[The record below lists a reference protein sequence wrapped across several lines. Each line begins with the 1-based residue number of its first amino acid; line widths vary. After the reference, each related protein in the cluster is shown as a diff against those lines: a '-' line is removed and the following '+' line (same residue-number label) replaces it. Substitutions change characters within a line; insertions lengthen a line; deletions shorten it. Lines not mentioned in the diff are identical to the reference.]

1 MSGRRPAL
9 SVVPLALAAGL
20 FASVAARARVAEAD
34 EIDSPNERYS
44 LRAELGPEL
53 DTNAHRTEIVHVA
66 GVVNPP
72 VVSSPLARAV
82 LAGLLSDVVG
92 NGHQVNLSATLAAKV
107 FENSAARDEDVAI
120 AESTLMWR
128 APLGPHA
135 ALGLA
140 GAYYEAFQREAPPP
154 VYGFD
159 RRDFRSVTPTAR
171 LLAGVSEHGEL
182 GVGGG
187 YRVFVFKPDRTFDFQ
202 GPTASVDLRWAR
214 ETEDGAAD
222 WEAAF
227 RGAYERRAFDSAPFV
242 ELPCQTPGTIC
253 PPVAGAG
260 TRLDHFATGAVD
272 VSRTG
277 RVLVGGGYA
286 LHFNLSNSFGETVLR
301 HFLTAHFA
309 AALPF
314 DLYVALR
321 AEILFARYA
330 DHVVIAQADTVGR
343 TFVSIEDENR
353 NLVRVDLSR
362 NLTDRLQLLARY
374 TFYSNELGAGNVVSY
389 RRQTALLSLAFTI
402 EK

>member
-1 MSGRRPAL
+1 MSGRRRPAL
-9 SVVPLALAAGL
+9 PLVPLALAVGLAAG
-20 FASVAARARVAEAD
+20 APPAARADEPEETEA
-34 EIDSPNERYS
+34 PNERYS

-82 LAGLLSDVVG
+82 LAGSLSDVVG
-92 NGHQVNLSATLAAKV
+92 DGHQVSMSATLAAKV
-107 FENSAARDEDVAI
+107 FEKAAARDEDVAI
-120 AESTLMWR
+120 AESTLLWR
-128 APLGPHA
+128 APLGAHT

-159 RRDFRSVTPTAR
+159 RRDFRSLTPTAR
-171 LLAGVSEHGEL
+171 LLAGLGEHAEL
-182 GVGGG
+182 GVGAG
-187 YRVFVFKPDRTFDFQ
+187 YRLFVFKPDRTFDFQ
-202 GPTASVDLRWAR
+202 APTASLDARWAR

-242 ELPCQTPGTIC
+242 EPACPGGGIC

-260 TRLDHFATGAVD
+260 TRLDHFATAAVD

-277 RVLVGGGYA
+277 RLLFGGGYA
-286 LHFNLSNSFGETVLR
+286 LHVNLSNSFGESVLR

-309 AALPF
+309 AALPL
-314 DLYVALR
+314 DVYLAVR

-330 DHVVIAQADTVGR
+330 DHVVVAQVDTVGR

>member
-1 MSGRRPAL
+1 MSGRRPAHPL
-9 SVVPLALAAGL
+9 VPLALAAGL
-20 FASVAARARVAEAD
+20 VSGAGARARAADVDEAEAA
-34 EIDSPNERYS
+34 NERYY

-53 DTNAHRTEIVHVA
+53 DTNAHRTEIVNVP

-82 LAGLLSDVVG
+82 LAGSLSDVVG
-92 NGHQVNLSATLAAKV
+92 NGHEVSMSATLAAKV
-107 FENSAARDEDVAI
+107 FEKAAARDEDVGI

-128 APLGPHA
+128 APLGKQT

-140 GAYYEAFQREAPPP
+140 GAYYEAFQREAAPP
-154 VYGFD
+154 VYAFD
-159 RRDFRSVTPTAR
+159 RRDFRSITPTVR
-171 LLAGVSEHGEL
+171 LLAAVSEHAEL

-187 YRVFVFKPDRTFDFQ
+187 YRFFVFKPDHTYDFQ
-202 GPTASVDLRWAR
+202 APSASVDLRWTR

-227 RGAYERRAFDSAPFV
+227 RGAYERRAFASAPFV
-242 ELPCQTPGTIC
+242 EPACMGGGIC

-277 RVLVGGGYA
+277 RVLIGAGYA
-286 LHFNLSNSFGETVLR
+286 LHLNLSNSFGETVLR
-301 HFLTAHFA
+301 HFFTAHFA
-309 AALPF
+309 AALPLE
-314 DLYVALR
+314 LYLALR
-321 AEILFARYA
+321 VEILFARYA

-353 NLVRVDLSR
+353 NNARVDLSR
-362 NLTDRLQLLARY
+362 NLTDRLQLIARY
-374 TFYSNELGAGNVVSY
+374 TYYANELGTGNVVSY
-389 RRQTALLSLAFTI
+389 RRQTALLSLAFQI
-402 EK
+402 DK